1 MPIWKW
7 SQRRLGGGS
16 KEAQKRLRR
25 GSKTIKIMK
34 DLEPTTQAHAHLRL
48 TRHTETRQ
56 CREKRYV
63 QTEIFVETTS
73 KSTSV

>member
-1 MPIWKW
+1 VGKLRET
-7 SQRRLGGGS
+7 SQYGSGHRGGSEEAQRRF
-16 KEAQKRLRR
+16 RR

-63 QTEIFVETTS
+63 
-73 KSTSV
+73 KSPANRNIR